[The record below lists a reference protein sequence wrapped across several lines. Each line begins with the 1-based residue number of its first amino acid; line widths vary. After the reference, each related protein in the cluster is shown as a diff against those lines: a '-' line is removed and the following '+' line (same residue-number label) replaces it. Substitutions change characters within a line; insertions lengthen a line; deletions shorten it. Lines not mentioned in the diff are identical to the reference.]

1 KLVVDHLGAAW
12 TGDYTAAGVGAIA
25 LDVNNLVAAPLTIR
39 LAFQPPPGVAG
50 GGSWITPGIVVPA
63 LSGWT
68 TLEFRIQAG
77 DLIAPIDAVATD
89 AAATLAGVGRLR
101 ILHAA
106 GETFRGDPILGQ
118 LDIDNIEALPR
129 PITVGQFDD
138 FEDGTTQGWVVGTGF
153 GVTPLVPPASVPD
166 AGPTGLGDDALRL
179 TGIGGFGPGGKL
191 VVDNHDA
198 AWTGDYTAAGVGAI
212 LLDVNNLVAAPLTIR
227 LALQP
232 PPGVVGGGTWIT
244 PGIVVP
250 AVDPELSGWTTL
262 EFAIQ
267 AGDLIMPIDAV
278 ATDAAATLAGVGGL
292 RILHA
297 AGDTF
302 RGDVIAGQLDIDNIE
317 AVPEPSV
324 ALVSATSLAT
334 LCALRVA
341 RRACDGRRRT

>member
-1 KLVVDHLGAAW
+1 MPERSLETTRFARLGSRERPSRWAARLLAALALVVLPSSGAGAIVVGQLDDFQDGTTQGWTAGTGPSPIGTPPVPPANAMGAGPAGLGDDALRLTGIGGIGPGSKLVVDHLGAAW

-25 LDVNNLVAAPLTIR
+25 LDVNNLVAMPLTIR

-101 ILHAA
+101 ILHAE
-106 GETFRGDPILGQ
+106 GDTLRGDPIL
-118 LDIDNIEALPR
+118 
-129 PITVGQFDD
+129 
-138 FEDGTTQGWVVGTGF
+138 
-153 GVTPLVPPASVPD
+153 
-166 AGPTGLGDDALRL
+166 
-179 TGIGGFGPGGKL
+179 
-191 VVDNHDA
+191 
-198 AWTGDYTAAGVGAI
+198 
-212 LLDVNNLVAAPLTIR
+212 
-227 LALQP
+227 
-232 PPGVVGGGTWIT
+232 
-244 PGIVVP
+244 
-250 AVDPELSGWTTL
+250 
-262 EFAIQ
+262 
-267 AGDLIMPIDAV
+267 
-278 ATDAAATLAGVGGL
+278 
-292 RILHA
+292 
-297 AGDTF
+297 
-302 RGDVIAGQLDIDNIE
+302 GQLDIDNIE